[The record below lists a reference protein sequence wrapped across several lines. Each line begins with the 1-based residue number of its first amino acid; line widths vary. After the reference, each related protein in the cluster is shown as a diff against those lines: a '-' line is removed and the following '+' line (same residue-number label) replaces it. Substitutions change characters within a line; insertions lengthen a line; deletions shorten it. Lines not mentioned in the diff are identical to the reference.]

1 MFPGEPGRPFL
12 SASVPISPSV
22 GSHAAAS
29 WRRARVCPTT
39 ASASHRTA
47 AANGNQRFPR
57 TNGLKCWR
65 YCSHWAE
72 IGTYGSHNQ
81 RADKQGLK
89 KVTFKVKR
97 SRKLK
102 DLTENFFFLS
112 QMIVRL
118 GEKIFQGP
126 KQNRKQIVRKD
137 SFKIKAMMFSSFS
150 PIKGHIIYS
159 NEETLKLWP
168 VGLSVRCPMSV
179 CESVSMVMVCY
190 CCFTCESG
198 SVCNFVSLLCF

>member
-39 ASASHRTA
+39 ASAAHRTA

-65 YCSHWAE
+65 CCSHWAE

-102 DLTENFFFLS
+102 DLTENFFFFISDDCQTRRENLS
-112 QMIVRL
+112 GTKTKQETNSKK
-118 GEKIFQGP
+118 GFFQN
-126 KQNRKQIVRKD
+126 KSHDV
-137 SFKIKAMMFSSFS
+137 F
-150 PIKGHIIYS
+150 
-159 NEETLKLWP
+159 
-168 VGLSVRCPMSV
+168 
-179 CESVSMVMVCY
+179 
-190 CCFTCESG
+190 
-198 SVCNFVSLLCF
+198 

>member
-39 ASASHRTA
+39 ASAAHRTA

-65 YCSHWAE
+65 CCSHWAE

-102 DLTENFFFLS
+102 DLTENFFFYLRWLS
-112 QMIVRL
+112 DSER
-118 GEKIFQGP
+118 KSFRD
-126 KQNRKQIVRKD
+126 QNRKQIVRKD